1 MLARQSNISKRNYL
15 KQRLSHL
22 PDFVFSYVEEDY
34 SGESVS
40 TQLGY
45 SIDIATFLRFLKL
58 YKFQKIEN
66 LSDFTTEHIAEVTAE
81 DFVHFKSYLKEYEIE
96 VKTAE
101 GRTIRRVITNSAF
114 GINRKLSAVRGL
126 FTYLYRIDKIP
137 QNVTDKVTTASLK
150 QKIKKPLTTQETLR
164 FLNVLFDGKCE
175 IPDGDSYK
183 TVGFSGRDL
192 TEYQKR
198 RQRDIAM
205 YITYLGTGVRVSE
218 LVNLNLSKIYFDNS
232 LNTFIVTRKGGDEQE
247 IFMPPQVCEELKK
260 YVEERKKIDAIDKD
274 ALFIGRNKK
283 RLTVAAVELNL
294 KKYCHTAGIFDPD
307 KTRPHALRR
316 TFACQLLE
324 DGVDIKMVAELMGHK
339 NIEVTHKFYA
349 QYSTKAKKEIMDSHN
364 VIPEE

>member
-1 MLARQSNISKRNYL
+1 MAQKTSNSTKRNYL
-15 KQRLSHL
+15 KQRLSEL
-22 PDFVFSYVEEDY
+22 PDFVFSFIEEDY
-34 SGESVS
+34 SGESIS

-58 YKFQKIEN
+58 YKFQEVDT
-66 LSDFTTEHIAEVTAE
+66 LSDFKISHIEKVTAE

-101 GRTIRRVITNSAF
+101 GRIVTRLITNSAF
-114 GINRKLSAVRGL
+114 GINRKLSAIRGL
-126 FTYLYRIDKIP
+126 FCYLYRIDKLS
-137 QNVTDKVTTASLK
+137 QNVTDKVTTADLK
-150 QKIKKPLTTQETLR
+150 QKIKKPLTTQETVR
-164 FLNVLFDGKCE
+164 FLNILFDGKCE
-175 IPDGDSYK
+175 IPNGETTKLSS
-183 TVGFSGRDL
+183 FEGRDL
-192 TEYQKR
+192 TEYLKR

-294 KKYCHTAGIFDPD
+294 KKYCHMAGIFDPD

-324 DGVDIKMVAELMGHK
+324 DGIDIKMVADLMGHK

-349 QYSTKAKKEIMDSHN
+349 QYSQKAKKEIMDAHN
-364 VIPEE
+364 VIPE

>member
-1 MLARQSNISKRNYL
+1 MAQRSSNLSKRNYL
-15 KQRLSHL
+15 KQRLSEL
-22 PDFVFSYVEEDY
+22 PDFVFSYIEEDY

-45 SIDIATFLRFLKL
+45 SIDISTFLRFLKL
-58 YKFQKIEN
+58 YKFRELSN
-66 LSDFTTEHIAEVTAE
+66 LSDFTLEHIKQVTAE

-96 VKTAE
+96 VRSAD
-101 GRTIRRVITNSAF
+101 GRVSTRLITNSAH

-126 FTYLYRIDKIP
+126 FSYLYRIDKIS
-137 QNVTDKVTTASLK
+137 QNVTDKVTTADLK
-150 QKIKKPLTTQETLR
+150 QKIKKPLTTQETIR
-164 FLNVLFDGKCE
+164 FLNILFDGKCE
-175 IPDGDSYK
+175 IPDGEETKISE
-183 TVGFSGRDL
+183 FQGRDL

-205 YITYLGTGVRVSE
+205 YVTYLGTGVRVSE
-218 LVNLNLSKIYFDNS
+218 LVNLNLSKVYFDNS

-260 YVEERKKIDAIDKD
+260 YCEERKKIDAIDKD

-294 KKYCHTAGIFDPD
+294 KKYCYMAGIFDPD

-324 DGVDIKMVAELMGHK
+324 DGIDIKMVADLMGHK

-349 QYSTKAKKEIMDSHN
+349 QYSQKAKKEIMQSHSI
-364 VIPEE
+364 VPKE